1 VVNDIGYSST
11 YAIVNSNTADL
22 FNNIIFANSTFYN
35 FKGSLILRTGQTLK
49 TVSINNCT
57 IFKGTQDPGSARYMF
72 DFNTAT
78 FAIDNSTTGTFT
90 LKNTIFGLSGSTMG
104 ANGFRATITPV
115 MSGCYFTSDYVDD
128 PVTVVVGAASTSLKA
143 KMTSY
148 SGASATLW
156 TDPVN
161 GDFKLK
167 DTSFAGKGVAGDLR
181 W

>member
-1 VVNDIGYSST
+1 MSYT
-11 YAIVNSNTADL
+11 
-22 FNNIIFANSTFYN
+22 
-35 FKGSLILRTGQTLK
+35 SL
-49 TVSINNCT
+49 SE
-57 IFKGTQDPGSARYMF
+57 
-72 DFNTAT
+72 
-78 FAIDNSTTGTFT
+78 
-90 LKNTIFGLSGSTMG
+90 
-104 ANGFRATITPV
+104 
-115 MSGCYFTSDYVDD
+115 
-128 PVTVVVGAASTSLKA
+128 AASTSLKA